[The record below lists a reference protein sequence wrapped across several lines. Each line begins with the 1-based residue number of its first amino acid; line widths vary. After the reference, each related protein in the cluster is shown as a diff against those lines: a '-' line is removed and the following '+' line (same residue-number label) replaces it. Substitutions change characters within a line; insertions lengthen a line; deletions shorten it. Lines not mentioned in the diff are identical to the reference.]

1 MDVAGAAWATPEIVR
16 LENLRLAT
24 TEACLDARLAIGDY
38 ANVVALSEA
47 AVSEHPLRER
57 FWAQLM
63 VALYRS
69 GRQAEALRAFQRLR
83 DYLVDAVGIEPS
95 AELVALEDGYST
107 KGTSWI
113 GFRPAC
119 RSRLSRRPRS
129 SRRQPKSVDLPTEVS
144 ELLGRDDLIADT
156 IGAVRGHR
164 LVTLWGAGGIGKSSL
179 AIRIARTG
187 SEFDDGV
194 RFIDLSVLDGSDR
207 VGEAVLT
214 ALHATASE
222 GESTYEA
229 VVRFLRPARLLLVL
243 DNCEH
248 LVAEFRELVAA
259 S

>member
-95 AELVALEDGYST
+95 AELVALEDAILNQRDELD
-107 KGTSWI
+107 WL
-113 GFRPAC
+113 PAGLQITPVETPSFFPSPAQIC
-119 RSRLSRRPRS
+119 A
-129 SRRQPKSVDLPTEVS
+129 DLPTEVS
-144 ELLGRDDLIADT
+144 ELLGRD
-156 IGAVRGHR
+156 
-164 LVTLWGAGGIGKSSL
+164 
-179 AIRIARTG
+179 
-187 SEFDDGV
+187 EFD
-194 RFIDLSVLDGSDR
+194 R
-207 VGEAVLT
+207 
-214 ALHATASE
+214 
-222 GESTYEA
+222 
-229 VVRFLRPARLLLVL
+229 
-243 DNCEH
+243 
-248 LVAEFRELVAA
+248 
-259 S
+259 